1 MIRPR
6 DLLAVGL
13 MAMLSAA
20 VTSLPALDRLNR
32 LDLDVLHWLRA
43 STPVQ
48 PKPAH
53 PANAVLIDIDE
64 ATYATAPFAG
74 MPTVM
79 WTPQLARVMDS
90 VLDSGAAVVGWDMVL
105 PVAVGGR
112 IADRRYDQ
120 PLLRSLARSRRDGRI
135 VLGAAYGDNPILPHR
150 IFNFAVGGAKNI
162 RSLNL
167 HTDADG
173 IVRGVPLFVEVEKD
187 GGITKQPGFA
197 LELTARAIG
206 AEPSSEGEGAGI
218 GDYVIPGGA
227 SNVLTLNFDGRP
239 GAVPIYS
246 FGDLFHCA
254 EQGNVAYFKSNFAG
268 KTVIMG
274 AVLDLQDRR
283 LASNRFIVSPDTV
296 GAPEPCISSPQTSTG
311 IAPRATLGA
320 LIYATAINNLLQRD
334 VDDIVARGPSTAVVF
349 FLAFIVAGLTLML
362 RPPRAAIVCFFVG
375 SIWTGVTVLAF
386 RNGFLPPLMDTVA
399 SGSLSF
405 AGMLGYRF
413 VASNR
418 ERNRLSKSFSLYLA
432 PAVIERM
439 LSGNCLPKLGG
450 ESRTLTVLFSDIA
463 GFTEISEGLSP
474 ADLVTFLNQY
484 LSVMSDTIE
493 AHGGFVDKYIGD
505 AVVAV
510 YGAPVDDEDHA
521 LPGVRAALA
530 CQRRLG
536 AEASGFGLPGGR
548 SVETRIGVNSGEM
561 LVGNIGSRRRFN
573 YTVLG
578 DAVNLAARLE
588 SANKQYGSKILV
600 SDSTA
605 TLCSATIRFR
615 ALDTVR
621 VVGRQQPVT
630 IFEPLGELGE
640 ALNVEIGSEQLQH
653 YASALAAYRSG
664 DFEAAYEEFTALEGD
679 AAALRAA
686 DRALAL
692 VNDPPDEPWDGVTN
706 LDTK

>member
-43 STPVQ
+43 STPAQ

-53 PANAVLIDIDE
+53 PANAVLIAIDE

-105 PVAVGGR
+105 PVAVGGT

-187 GGITKQPGFA
+187 GDITKQPGFA

-311 IAPRATLGA
+311 IARRATPGA
-320 LIYATAINNLLQRD
+320 LIHATAINNLLQRD
-334 VDDIVARGPSTAVVF
+334 VVDIVARGPSTAVVF

-386 RNGFLPPLMDTVA
+386 RNGFLLPLMDTVA

-413 VASNR
+413 VASDR

-432 PAVIERM
+432 PTVIERM

-510 YGAPVDDEDHA
+510 FGAPVDDEDHA
-521 LPGVRAALA
+521 LSGVRAALA

-692 VNDPPDEPWDGVTN
+692 VKGASLAWQ
-706 LDTK
+706 